1 MEGNFWFGMKEAFKE
16 GKGIQGEKRHSKR
29 EEAFKEG
36 KGILGGEMHSGREN
50 FGWDKQG
57 NLGGK
62 FLAWW
67 ALAYLLGLKRHLR
80 REILG

>member
-36 KGILGGEMHSGREN
+36 KGILGGNRN
-50 FGWDKQG
+50 AF
-57 NLGGK
+57 
-62 FLAWW
+62 
-67 ALAYLLGLKRHLR
+67 
-80 REILG
+80 